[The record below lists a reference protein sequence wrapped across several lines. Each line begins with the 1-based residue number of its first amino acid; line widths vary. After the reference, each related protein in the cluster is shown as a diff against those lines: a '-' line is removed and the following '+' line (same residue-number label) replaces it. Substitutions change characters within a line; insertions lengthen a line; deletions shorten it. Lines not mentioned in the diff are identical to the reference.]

1 MDFPIEM
8 LSEIAAAVIVAV
20 VAATLNY
27 VIYDR
32 LKGKRERKREEEA
45 EERFE
50 RLSKILREAGS
61 EIENMEREIK
71 AKGRKVRELEELSQ
85 RLDSLAS
92 LKEKQVQA
100 IRQEFNSALRD
111 SSRSSRLWTIA
122 IGAIWFVLGLIVR
135 GFLGF

>member
-8 LSEIAAAVIVAV
+8 LRQILPTALAVIIAI
-20 VAATLNY
+20 LNY
-27 VIYDR
+27 LIYNR
-32 LKGKRERKREEEA
+32 VKRGIARKTEEET
-45 EERFE
+45 EEKFE

-61 EIENMEREIK
+61 EIEKMEKEIK
-71 AKGRKVRELEELSQ
+71 AKGKKVRELEELSQ

-100 IRQEFNSALRD
+100 IREEF
-111 SSRSSRLWTIA
+111 SSVLKESSKSNRLWTI
-122 IGAIWFVLGLIVR
+122 IMGALWFILGLIVR